1 MNFDKYTQ
9 NAQAAIA
16 DCQNIAIENGQQ
28 QLEGEHLHLALLR
41 QREGLVPRLLAYM
54 GLDVNTLMGEVQR
67 EIDRL
72 PKVSGSSDQLY
83 ASRRFAK
90 LLVDAEKTAEQ
101 FKDEYVSVEHLY
113 LALVEENGTPSAA
126 IFRRYG
132 IDKEKLLQALTKVRG
147 SQRVTSQN
155 PEESYEALTKYG
167 RDLVEAARQ
176 GKLDPVIG
184 RDAAICISLSAPIKG
199 SSALLHIPEAVS

>member
-9 NAQAAIA
+9 NAQGAVA

-41 QREGLVPRLLAYM
+41 QQDGLVPKLLTYM
-54 GLDVNTLMGEVQR
+54 GLDVPTLERQVQG
-67 EIDRL
+67 EIDKL
-72 PKVSGSSDQLY
+72 PKVSGGSDQLY
-83 ASRRFAK
+83 ASRRFTQ
-90 LLVDAEKTAEQ
+90 LLMAAEKNAEQ

-113 LALVEENGTPSAA
+113 LALIDEHNTPSSR
-126 IFRRYG
+126 IFKQYG
-132 IDKEKLLQALTKVRG
+132 IDREKFLQALTKVRG

-155 PEESYEALTKYG
+155 PEEGYEALKKYG
-167 RDLVEAARQ
+167 RDLVEMARE

-184 RDAAICISLSAPIKG
+184 RDRKS
-199 SSALLHIPEAVS
+199 VV